1 MEHSD
6 HVRGSGAMFLP
17 KLRIAQI
24 APVIFPTPPARSG
37 GTERVVHD
45 LTEALV
51 RLGHDVTLIAPAD
64 SRTSARHLAGGL
76 SLSRLE
82 SDHGG
87 PVAPGVPAALE
98 AIQLSLLRRHLDQFD
113 IVHCHGEFA
122 HAALL
127 SDGPVAHLTTVHW
140 RLDELDRQLFFRH
153 FADLPVAGIS
163 AAQAEAL
170 PPGNRLG
177 IVHHGI
183 AANRYHPG
191 DGAGG
196 HLAFIGRM
204 TDQKRPDR
212 AIAVAR
218 AAGRS
223 LRLAGAVDV
232 GNPDYFARMVA
243 PQLDETIVH
252 LGDIDDAAKQTLL
265 GDAAALLFPIDW
277 PEPFGLVMIEAMAC
291 GTPVIAWNR
300 GSVPETVEDGVTGF
314 IVDSEAEAVAAVAR
328 LHTLDR
334 TQIRARFEARFTAAR
349 MADDYVALY
358 RRLLAR

>member
-1 MEHSD
+1 M
-6 HVRGSGAMFLP
+6 
-17 KLRIAQI
+17 LRIAQI
-24 APVIFPTPPARSG
+24 APVIFPTPPVRSG

-51 RLGHDVTLIAPAD
+51 ALGHDVTLIAPSD
-64 SRTSARHLAGGL
+64 SRTSARLLSGGP
-76 SLSRLE
+76 SLSRIE
-82 SDHGG
+82 ADHGG

-98 AIQLSLLRRHLDQFD
+98 AVQLSLLQRALDRFD

-127 SDGPVAHLTTVHW
+127 DGAPVASLTTVHW
-140 RLDELDRQLFFRH
+140 RLDEADRQLFFRH
-153 FADLPVAGIS
+153 FDRLPVAAIS
-163 AAQAEAL
+163 AAQAADL
-170 PPGNRLG
+170 PAGNRAG

-183 AANRYHPG
+183 ASDRYRPG
-191 DGAGG
+191 TGAGG

-218 AAGRS
+218 AAGRP
-223 LRLAGAVDV
+223 LRLAGAIDV

-243 PQLDETIVH
+243 PALGGDIVH
-252 LGDIDDAAKQTLL
+252 VGDIDDAGKQTLL

-300 GSVPETVEDGVTGF
+300 GSVPEIVEQGVTGF
-314 IVDSEAEAVAAVAR
+314 IVENEAEAVAAIAR
-328 LHTLDR
+328 LATLDR
-334 TQIRARFEARFTAAR
+334 ARIRARFEARFTARR

-358 RRLLAR
+358 RHLLRR

>member
-1 MEHSD
+1 MD
-6 HVRGSGAMFLP
+6 WLRGSGGMSCSM
-17 KLRIAQI
+17 LRVAQV
-24 APVIFPTPPARSG
+24 APVIFPTPPLRSG
-37 GTERVVHD
+37 GTERAVHD

-51 RLGHDVTLIAPAD
+51 ALGHDVTLIAPSD
-64 SRTSARHLAGGL
+64 SHTSARLLSGGP

-82 SDHGG
+82 ADHGG

-98 AIQLSLLRRHLDQFD
+98 SIQLSLLHRHLAEFD

-127 SDGPVAHLTTVHW
+127 ADGPVASLTTVHW
-140 RLDELDRQLFFRH
+140 RLDEADRGLFFRH
-153 FADLPVAGIS
+153 FDTLPVAAIS
-163 AAQAEAL
+163 ASQAAAL
-170 PPGNRLG
+170 PPGNRAG

-183 AANRYHPG
+183 AADRYRLG
-191 DGAGG
+191 TGAGG

-218 AAGRS
+218 AAGLP

-243 PQLDETIVH
+243 PALADDIVH
-252 LGDIDDAAKQTLL
+252 VGDIDDAAKQHLL

-300 GSVPETVEDGVTGF
+300 GSVPEIVEQGVTGF
-314 IVDSEAEAVAAVAR
+314 IVENEAEAIAAIAR
-328 LHTLDR
+328 LPELDR
-334 TQIRARFEARFTAAR
+334 TAIRARFDARFTARR
-349 MADDYVALY
+349 MAVDYVALY